1 MSKKIRSATQVIGL
15 IGDGEL
21 TDEMDRVLTETLAEL
36 HEVTGGRRKAK
47 AKGKITLTLD
57 LTVED
62 GMVTITPDI
71 AVKKPKKPRADGVFW
86 IDAEG
91 SISTEHPAQT
101 RMDFDGRAR
110 TGGAVV
116 APTNALA

>member
-1 MSKKIRSATQVIGL
+1 MKKIRSATTVIGL

-21 TDEMDRVLTETLAEL
+21 AAELDAELTGTLAAL
-36 HEVTGGRRKAK
+36 HEHCGGRKKSK
-47 AKGKITLTLD
+47 AKGRVTLTIE

-62 GMVTITPDI
+62 GMVTMTPDI
-71 AVKKPKKPRADGVFW
+71 ITKKPKKPRADGVFW

-101 RMDFDGRAR
+101 RLDFGDRAR
-110 TGGAVV
+110 DGSAVV
-116 APTNALA
+116 APTTALA